1 MRLALT
7 DYLSTCLP
15 TRRAGGFIIVAT
27 AVCLALV
34 VSGCASLPTG
44 FAKPDSTAFR
54 PNGIGDSALQK
65 VVEASRPSDDLSGF
79 RLLSTG
85 AYAFNTRVALARR
98 AQHSLDV
105 QYYIIHDDETGHAL
119 LHELEAAAARGVRV
133 RLLVDDIG
141 TENQDQL
148 LLHMATQQNISVR
161 IFNPFAWARSTVS
174 TRILTSLGDLKRINH
189 RMHNKSFVADN
200 VMAVTGGRNIGNEY
214 FMHSTDSNFI
224 DLDVFAVGPVV
235 NELSNVFDRYWNS
248 DYVYP
253 IGALVKYD
261 KITAD
266 LAAENVLASN
276 MSTMVMMDGLAATV
290 KKDVLGYGPLSEEI
304 DTGKVDLLWASARVV
319 ADLPSKVMGVTD
331 ETAPNTASGMLMSL
345 MTTAQSEMILV
356 SPYFVPGK
364 AGIESMKKLR
374 DRGVDITV
382 LTNSLAATDTPIVHT
397 GYSRYRLAMLKMGIH
412 LYELSPNRREKIG
425 MLDLLKRSRAKLHAK
440 IAVLDHQQLFVGS
453 INLDAR
459 SARENTEQGL
469 IIRSPKLAEQV
480 LSLLDA
486 NKMDSA
492 YRLRL
497 AASGEQI
504 EWIDTEDGKEVI
516 YDDEPNAGFFL
527 KFGLKLLAPIAPEE
541 LL

>member
-1 MRLALT
+1 MRLAVIEC
-7 DYLSTCLP
+7 LSARLCAFTP
-15 TRRAGGFIIVAT
+15 VGVVT
-27 AVCLALV
+27 AFKAACLALCL
-34 VSGCASLPTG
+34 SGCASLPTG
-44 FAKPDSTAFR
+44 FIKPVSTAFQ
-54 PNGIGDSALQK
+54 PAGKTETALQK
-65 VVEASRPSDDLSGF
+65 VVSASGAPKDLSGF

-85 AYAFNTRVALARR
+85 AYAFNTRIALARR
-98 AQHSLDV
+98 AQRSLDV
-105 QYYIIHDDETGHAL
+105 QYYLIHDDETGHAL

-148 LLHMATQQNISVR
+148 LLHMASQPNISVR
-161 IFNPFAWARSTVS
+161 LFNPFAAGRAAVS
-174 TRILTSLGDLKRINH
+174 TRILSAIGDLKRINH

-214 FMHSTDSNFI
+214 FMHSTQSNFI

-235 NELSNVFDRYWNS
+235 GDLSNVFDRYWNS

-253 IGALVKYD
+253 VGTLVHYD
-261 KITAD
+261 KFTAEQ
-266 LAAENVLASN
+266 AARSVLASN
-276 MSTMVMMDGLAATV
+276 MSTMVMMDGLAANV
-290 KKDVLGYGPLSEEI
+290 KQDALGYGALAAEI
-304 DTGKVDLLWASARVV
+304 DAGKLDLVWASARVV
-319 ADLPSKVMGVTD
+319 ADSPSKVMGVTD
-331 ETAPNTASGMLMSL
+331 ETAADTASGMLMTL
-345 MTTAQSEMILV
+345 MGTAQSQLILV
-356 SPYFVPGK
+356 SPYFVPGR
-364 AGIESMKKLR
+364 AGIDAMEQLR
-374 DRGVDITV
+374 HRGVDITV

-397 GYSRYRLAMLKMGIH
+397 GYARYRVAMLKMGVH
-412 LYELSPNRREKIG
+412 VYELSPILREKVT

-440 IAVLDHQQLFVGS
+440 IAVLDHEQLFVGS

-480 LSLLDA
+480 MSLLAA

-497 AASGEQI
+497 TASGEQI
-504 EWIDTEDGKEVI
+504 EWVDTDDGKETI
-516 YDDEPNAGFFL
+516 YDDEPNAGFLL
-527 KFGLKLLAPIAPEE
+527 KFVMKLLAPIAPEA

>member
-331 ETAPNTASGMLMSL
+331 ETASNTASGMLMSL

-356 SPYFVPGK
+356 SPYFVPGR